1 MTVIDEAAEMVEQ
14 IDRRSPKARYAVLGS
29 IILLLTGNAGLEGF
43 SMFRQGDSGEALA
56 AVADLSTKLGE
67 QIDDQSSLNGE
78 FQTQIDTVAHSVEKL
93 VGDFT
98 DYMETDNANF
108 LYLSSQ
114 MEINE
119 LRRDRAQVISS
130 REAVE
135 RTIQRMQA
143 NAEEVPT
150 IYYNSVRDYNRR
162 IEQIK
167 EEINDI
173 RVRQGLEPL

>member
-1 MTVIDEAAEMVEQ
+1 
-14 IDRRSPKARYAVLGS
+14 
-29 IILLLTGNAGLEGF
+29 
-43 SMFRQGDSGEALA
+43 
-56 AVADLSTKLGE
+56 
-67 QIDDQSSLNGE
+67 
-78 FQTQIDTVAHSVEKL
+78 
-93 VGDFT
+93 
-98 DYMETDNANF
+98 METDNANF